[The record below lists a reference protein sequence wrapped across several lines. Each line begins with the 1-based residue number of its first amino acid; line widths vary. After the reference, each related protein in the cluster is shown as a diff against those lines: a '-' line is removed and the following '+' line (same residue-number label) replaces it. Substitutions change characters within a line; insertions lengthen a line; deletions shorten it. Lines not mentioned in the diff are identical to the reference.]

1 MRGICE
7 VQFCPTPNDTKK
19 IHEDFESLTYGV
31 CWECGDKI
39 IDTMLDQGDLVGFK
53 KTLQAIEEELK

>member
-7 VQFCPTPNDTKK
+7 VRTCSNPNGTKK
-19 IHEDFESLTYGV
+19 IHEDFEALKYNV

-39 IDTMLDQGDLVGFK
+39 IDTALDSSDLIGFK
-53 KTLQAIEEELK
+53 KTLQAIEEELA